1 MTKEICVTVVAGLL
15 FAGTRLWSVEV
26 GPKNEEGRW
35 EGIGLTAVV
44 DEMW

>member
-26 GPKNEEGRW
+26 GPKNEEG
-35 EGIGLTAVV
+35 IGLTAVV